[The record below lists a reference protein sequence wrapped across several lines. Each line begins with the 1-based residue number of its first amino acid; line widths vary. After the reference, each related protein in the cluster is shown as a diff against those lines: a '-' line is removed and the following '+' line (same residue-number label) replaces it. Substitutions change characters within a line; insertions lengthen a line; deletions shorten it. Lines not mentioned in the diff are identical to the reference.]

1 MMNENQSRRAVR
13 VAERIREEMMG
24 LLLRGAVRDPQVD
37 GVYVSSVTVSK
48 DLRHARVY
56 VRLTDGRG
64 NEKKRRDAVK
74 ALDRARGYLKREL
87 ASVLELRHV
96 PELRFYWDE
105 LPDAASRIETL
116 LAEIRDEKSDG

>member
-1 MMNENQSRRAVR
+1 MNENHSRRAVR
-13 VAERIREEMMG
+13 IAERIREEMMG

-37 GVYVSSVTVSK
+37 GVYVSSVTISK

-64 NEKKRRDAVK
+64 SERARRDAVK
-74 ALDRARGYLKREL
+74 ALGRAQGFLKREL
-87 ASVLELRHV
+87 APLLELRHV
-96 PELRFYWDE
+96 PELHFYWDDQ
-105 LPDAASRIETL
+105 PDTASRIETL